1 MVHKSSILA
10 AAIAVFW
17 KVITMLSIK
26 NAHEHGGLSRA
37 GKSHLAFAKYAK
49 KERVRAVVM

>member
-26 NAHEHGGLSRA
+26 NPHEHA
-37 GKSHLAFAKYAK
+37 KQSHLALLNKQRK
-49 KERVRAVVM
+49 RG

>member
-10 AAIAVFW
+10 AAIAVFL

-26 NAHEHGGLSRA
+26 NAHEHSGLSSR
-37 GKSHLAFAKYAK
+37 KKPFSLAKYAK

>member
-26 NAHEHGGLSRA
+26 NPHEHGGLRRA
-37 GKSHLAFAKYAK
+37 GKSHLALLNKQRK
-49 KERVRAVVM
+49 RG